1 MEPLERSR
9 GKGQRDASAS
19 RGVNELEKLDEMKAE
34 TSETKNIL
42 LVDDHKPFRD
52 ALAKILEGDGLRVFT
67 SDDGEG
73 ALDILRKEFIHLIL
87 TDLKMPKM
95 DGVELLKVA
104 KTIRPEVEVIL
115 VTGYGTVDTAVTAMK
130 DGAFDY
136 IQKPFKPREVL
147 KLVRKALEKQ
157 SLVSENRILQERL
170 KDFQKFEKI
179 VGRSPVMKGVL
190 EIVAQVAPSSATVLI
205 QGESGTGKEVI
216 AQAIHDLSPRVNHP
230 FIKVSCAALPE
241 TLLEA
246 ELFGYERGA
255 FTGAIARKEG
265 RFELANGGTL
275 FLDEIGEVS
284 PTVQVKLL
292 RVLQVGEF
300 ERLGGTKTIRAD
312 VRLVAATNMN
322 LLEAVEKK
330 VFREDLYS
338 RLNVITLTLPPLRER
353 EEDIP
358 LLAHHFLEIFK
369 KKNNKEVKGF
379 TQEALE
385 VMLRYTWPRNVR
397 QLENAIER
405 AVVLSKGE
413 MIVSGDL
420 PPEILKAM
428 TLPTGEQGAL
438 MDEKTISIALGTPMD
453 IIEKRV
459 IEETLRHSRGDKNV
473 ASKILGIS
481 TRTIYRKIE
490 EDKEEDKKEE
500 RT

>member
-1 MEPLERSR
+1 VET
-9 GKGQRDASAS
+9 SAS
-19 RGVNELEKLDEMKAE
+19 
-34 TSETKNIL
+34 KNIL

-52 ALAKILEGDGLRVFT
+52 SLAKILEGEGLRVFPAN
-67 SDDGEG
+67 DGEE
-73 ALDILRKEFIHLIL
+73 ALDILRNELIHLVL

-104 KTIRPEVEVIL
+104 KTIHPEVEVIL
-115 VTGYGTVDTAVTAMK
+115 ITGYGTVDTAVTAMK

-136 IQKPFKPREVL
+136 IQKPFKPREIL
-147 KLVRKALEKQ
+147 KLVRKAIEKQ
-157 SLVSENRILQERL
+157 SLVLENRLLQERI
-170 KDFQKFEKI
+170 KDLQKFEKI
-179 VGRSPVMKGVL
+179 VGRSPAMKRVL
-190 EIVAQVAPSSATVLI
+190 EILAQVAPSSATVLI

-216 AQAIHDLSPRVNHP
+216 AQAIHDLSPRANKA

-322 LLEAVEKK
+322 LLEAVERKA
-330 VFREDLYS
+330 FREDLFS

-353 EEDIP
+353 EGDIP

-369 KKNNKEVKGF
+369 KKNNKDVKGF

-385 VMLRYTWPRNVR
+385 VMLQYTWPRNVR

-405 AVVLSKGE
+405 AVVLTKGE
-413 MIVSGDL
+413 MVVPRDL

-428 TLPTGEQGAL
+428 EVPAAREAAL
-438 MDEKTISIALGTPMD
+438 MDEKTISISLGTSLET
-453 IIEKRV
+453 IEKRV
-459 IEETLRHSRGDKNV
+459 IEETLRHSRGDKNL

-481 TRTIYRKIE
+481 ARTIYRKIE
-490 EDKEEDKKEE
+490 EEKKGATEGE
-500 RT
+500 GD

>member
-1 MEPLERSR
+1 MDLPEPR
-9 GKGQRDASAS
+9 
-19 RGVNELEKLDEMKAE
+19 
-34 TSETKNIL
+34 NIL
-42 LVDDHKPFRD
+42 LVDDNKSFRD
-52 ALAKILEGDGLRVFT
+52 SLAKILG
-67 SDDGEG
+67 GEG
-73 ALDILRKEFIHLIL
+73 YRIFSASDGDEALDILRKESIHLVL
-87 TDLKMPKM
+87 TDLNMPKM

-115 VTGYGTVDTAVTAMK
+115 MTGYGTVDTAVTAMK

-136 IQKPFKPREVL
+136 IQKPFKPREIL
-147 KLVRKALEKQ
+147 KLARKALEKQ
-157 SLVSENRILQERL
+157 SLVLENRLLQERI
-170 KDFQKFEKI
+170 KDFQKVDKI
-179 VGRSPVMKGVL
+179 VGRSPAMRHIM

-216 AQAIHDLSPRVNHP
+216 GQAIHDLSPRAKNP

-255 FTGAIARKEG
+255 FTGAISRKEG

-312 VRLVAATNMN
+312 VRIVAATNIN
-322 LLEAVEKK
+322 LLEAVERKT
-330 VFREDLYS
+330 FREDLYS
-338 RLNVITLTLPPLRER
+338 RLNVITLTLPPLRQR
-353 EEDIP
+353 EGDIP
-358 LLAHHFLEIFK
+358 LLAHHFLEFFK

-379 TQEALE
+379 SPETLE
-385 VMLRYTWPRNVR
+385 IMLQYSWPRNVR

-405 AVVLSKGE
+405 AVVLTKGD
-413 MIVSGDL
+413 MITPGDL
-420 PPEILKAM
+420 PPEILQAVEPATQRPIFMEDKN
-428 TLPTGEQGAL
+428 L
-438 MDEKTISIALGTPMD
+438 SIPLGTPLEM
-453 IIEKRV
+453 IEKRV
-459 IEETLRHSRGDKNV
+459 IEETLRYSRGDKNL

-481 TRTIYRKIE
+481 ARTIYRKM
-490 EDKEEDKKEE
+490 EEDKKEGE
-500 RT
+500 KKQEYGEGSFQDGEKTNDNLAK

>member
-1 MEPLERSR
+1 M
-9 GKGQRDASAS
+9 K
-19 RGVNELEKLDEMKAE
+19 NLEKLEEMRVE
-34 TSETKNIL
+34 TAANKNIL

-52 ALAKILEGDGLRVFT
+52 SLAKIREGEGLRVFPAI
-67 SDDGEG
+67 DGEE
-73 ALDILRKEFIHLIL
+73 ALDILRKEFIHLVL

-115 VTGYGTVDTAVTAMK
+115 ITGYGTVDTAVTAMK

-136 IQKPFKPREVL
+136 IQKPFKPREIL
-147 KLVRKALEKQ
+147 KLVRKAMEKQ
-157 SLVSENRILQERL
+157 SLVLENRMLQERI
-170 KDFQKFEKI
+170 KDFQKVEKI
-179 VGRSPVMKGVL
+179 VGRSSAMKKVL

-216 AQAIHDLSPRVNHP
+216 AQAIHDLSPRANHP

-312 VRLVAATNMN
+312 VRLVAATNVN

-353 EEDIP
+353 EGDIP

-369 KKNNKEVKGF
+369 KKNNKDVKGF

-385 VMLRYTWPRNVR
+385 VMLRYPWPRNVR
-397 QLENAIER
+397 QIENAIER
-405 AVVLSKGE
+405 AVVLTKGE
-413 MIVSGDL
+413 IIVPGDL

-428 TLPTGEQGAL
+428 AWPAGEKAAM
-438 MDEKTISIALGTPMD
+438 MDEKTISISLGTPLE
-453 IIEKRV
+453 IIEKRI

-481 TRTIYRKIE
+481 ARTIYRKIE
-490 EDKEEDKKEE
+490 EEKKGEETES
-500 RT
+500 

>member
-1 MEPLERSR
+1 M
-9 GKGQRDASAS
+9 
-19 RGVNELEKLDEMKAE
+19 
-34 TSETKNIL
+34 L

-52 ALAKILEGDGLRVFT
+52 SLAKILEGEGFLVFPAN
-67 SDDGEG
+67 DGEE
-73 ALDILRKEFIHLIL
+73 ALDILRGKFIHLVL
-87 TDLKMPKM
+87 TDLKMPRM

-115 VTGYGTVDTAVTAMK
+115 ITGYGTVDTAVTAMK

-136 IQKPFKPREVL
+136 IQKPFKPREIL
-147 KLVRKALEKQ
+147 KLVRKAIEKQ
-157 SLVSENRILQERL
+157 SLVLENRLLQERI

-179 VGRSPVMKGVL
+179 VGRSPAMKETL

-216 AQAIHDLSPRVNHP
+216 AQAIHDLSPRANHP
-230 FIKVSCAALPE
+230 FVKVSCAALPE

-265 RFELANGGTL
+265 RFELANEGTL

-312 VRLVAATNMN
+312 VRLVAATNIN
-322 LLEAVEKK
+322 LLEAVERKI
-330 VFREDLYS
+330 FREDLYS

-353 EEDIP
+353 DGDIP
-358 LLAHHFLEIFK
+358 LLAHHFLDIFK

-379 TQEALE
+379 TQETLE
-385 VMLRYTWPRNVR
+385 VMLRYPWPRNVR

-405 AVVLSKGE
+405 AVVLTKGE
-413 MIVSGDL
+413 MIVPGDL
-420 PPEILKAM
+420 PPEILKAVES
-428 TLPTGEQGAL
+428 PAGEKGGL
-438 MDEKTISIALGTPMD
+438 MDDKTISISLGTPLED
-453 IIEKRV
+453 IEKRV
-459 IEETLRHSRGDKNV
+459 IEETLRHARGDKNV

-481 TRTIYRKIE
+481 SRTIYRKIE
-490 EDKEEDKKEE
+490 EEKKGEGQNK
-500 RT
+500 

>member
-1 MEPLERSR
+1 MDTP
-9 GKGQRDASAS
+9 
-19 RGVNELEKLDEMKAE
+19 
-34 TSETKNIL
+34 ETKNIL
-42 LVDDHKPFRD
+42 VVDDHKNFRD
-52 ALAKILEGDGLRVFT
+52 SLVKILQGEGLRAFPAN
-67 SDDGEG
+67 DGEE
-73 ALDILRKEFIHLIL
+73 ALDTLRREKIHLVL

-115 VTGYGTVDTAVTAMK
+115 ITGYGTVDTAVKAMK

-136 IQKPFKPREVL
+136 IEKPFKPREIL
-147 KLVRKALEKQ
+147 KLVRKAMEKQ
-157 SLVSENRILQERL
+157 SLVLENRMLQERI
-170 KDFQKFEKI
+170 KDFQKFEHI
-179 VGRSPVMKGVL
+179 VGQSQAMKKIL
-190 EIVAQVAPSSATVLI
+190 EIVAQVAPSAATILI

-216 AQAIHDLSPRVNHP
+216 AQAIHDLSPRANHP

-265 RFELANGGTL
+265 RFELASEGTL

-284 PTVQVKLL
+284 PQVQVKLL

-312 VRLVAATNMN
+312 VRVVAATNVN

-330 VFREDLYS
+330 IFREDLYS
-338 RLNVITLTLPPLRER
+338 RLNVITLVLPPLRER
-353 EEDIP
+353 EGDVP

-379 TQEALE
+379 TPEALE
-385 VMLRYTWPRNVR
+385 VMLRYPWPRNVR
-397 QLENAIER
+397 QLGNAIER
-405 AVVLSKGE
+405 AVVLTKGE
-413 MIVSGDL
+413 MIVAGDL

-428 TLPTGEQGAL
+428 ELSPEKVPLG
-438 MDEKTISIALGTPMD
+438 DEKTIAFPLGTPME

-459 IEETLRHSRGDKNV
+459 IEETLRHSRGDKNL

-481 TRTIYRKIE
+481 TRTIYRKVDLGKNRG
-490 EDKEEDKKEE
+490 DKDN
-500 RT
+500 

>member
-1 MEPLERSR
+1 MENS
-9 GKGQRDASAS
+9 
-19 RGVNELEKLDEMKAE
+19 
-34 TSETKNIL
+34 TSKNVL

-52 ALAKILEGDGLRVFT
+52 SLAKILEGEGFRVFPAN
-67 SDDGEG
+67 DGEE
-73 ALDILRKEFIHLIL
+73 ALDILRHEFIQLVL

-115 VTGYGTVDTAVTAMK
+115 ITGYGTVDTAVTAMK
-130 DGAFDY
+130 EGAYDY
-136 IQKPFKPREVL
+136 IQKPFKPREIL
-147 KLVRKALEKQ
+147 KLVRKASEKQ
-157 SLVSENRILQERL
+157 SLVLENRILQERI

-179 VGRSPVMKGVL
+179 VGRSPAMKKVL
-190 EIVAQVAPSSATVLI
+190 EIVAQVAPSLATVLI

-216 AQAIHDLSPRVNHP
+216 AQAIHELSPRVNKP

-265 RFELANGGTL
+265 RFELADGGTL

-312 VRLVAATNMN
+312 VRLIAATNMN
-322 LLEAVEKK
+322 LLEAVERKA
-330 VFREDLYS
+330 FREDLFS

-353 EEDIP
+353 EGDIP
-358 LLAHHFLEIFK
+358 LLSHHFLEIFK

-379 TQEALE
+379 TREALE
-385 VMLRYTWPRNVR
+385 VMLQYPWPRNVR

-405 AVVLSKGE
+405 AVVLTKGE
-413 MIVSGDL
+413 MIVPEDL
-420 PPEILKAM
+420 PPEILKAVEMPM
-428 TLPTGEQGAL
+428 TREAAL
-438 MDEKTISIALGTPMD
+438 MDEKKISISLGTPLEA
-453 IIEKRV
+453 IERRV

-481 TRTIYRKIE
+481 ARTIYRKIE
-490 EDKEEDKKEE
+490 EDKKEEGEEERKKDDKKSN
-500 RT
+500 

>member
-1 MEPLERSR
+1 VDIPEP
-9 GKGQRDASAS
+9 
-19 RGVNELEKLDEMKAE
+19 
-34 TSETKNIL
+34 KNIL

-52 ALAKILEGDGLRVFT
+52 SLAKILGGEGFRVFPA
-67 SDDGEG
+67 SDGEE
-73 ALDILRKEFIHLIL
+73 ALDILRKEFIHLVL

-95 DGVELLKVA
+95 DGTELLKVA
-104 KTIRPEVEVIL
+104 KTIRPDIEVLLI
-115 VTGYGTVDTAVTAMK
+115 TGYGTVDTAVTAMK

-136 IQKPFKPREVL
+136 IQKPFKPREIL
-147 KLVRKALEKQ
+147 KLVRKAVEKQ
-157 SLVSENRILQERL
+157 SLVLENRKLQERI
-170 KDFQKFEKI
+170 KDFQKVEKI
-179 VGRSPVMKGVL
+179 VGRSPAMKKVL

-216 AQAIHDLSPRVNHP
+216 AQAIHDLSPRANKP

-312 VRLVAATNMN
+312 VRIVAASNMN
-322 LLEAVEKK
+322 LLEAVERKA
-330 VFREDLYS
+330 FREDLYS

-353 EEDIP
+353 EGDIP
-358 LLAHHFLEIFK
+358 LLAHHFLEIFT
-369 KKNNKEVKGF
+369 KKNNKDVKGF

-385 VMLRYTWPRNVR
+385 VMLQYSWPRNVR
-397 QLENAIER
+397 QMENAIER
-405 AVVLSKGE
+405 AVVLTKGE
-413 MIVSGDL
+413 MINPGDL
-420 PPEILKAM
+420 PPEILKAVEPK
-428 TLPTGEQGAL
+428 TPKAVL
-438 MDEKTISIALGTPMD
+438 MDEKTISISLGTPMET
-453 IIEKRV
+453 IEKRV
-459 IEETLRHSRGDKNV
+459 IEETLRYSRGDKNL

-481 TRTIYRKIE
+481 ARTIYRKIE
-490 EDKEEDKKEE
+490 EEKENDEEKKDFPENQVKESDDKQ
-500 RT
+500 

>member
-1 MEPLERSR
+1 MEN
-9 GKGQRDASAS
+9 SA
-19 RGVNELEKLDEMKAE
+19 L
-34 TSETKNIL
+34 KNIL

-52 ALAKILEGDGLRVFT
+52 SLAKILEGEGLRVFPAN
-67 SDDGEG
+67 DGEE
-73 ALDILRKEFIHLIL
+73 ALDILRNEFIHLIL

-95 DGVELLKVA
+95 DGVELLQVA

-115 VTGYGTVDTAVTAMK
+115 ITGYGTVDTAVTAMK
-130 DGAFDY
+130 EGAYDY
-136 IQKPFKPREVL
+136 IQKPFKPREIL
-147 KLVRKALEKQ
+147 KLVRKAIEKQ
-157 SLVSENRILQERL
+157 SLVLENRILQERI

-179 VGRSPVMKGVL
+179 VGRSPAMKKVL

-216 AQAIHDLSPRVNHP
+216 AQAIHDLSPRVNKP
-230 FIKVSCAALPE
+230 FVKVSCAALPE

-300 ERLGGTKTIRAD
+300 ERLGGTKTFRAD

-322 LLEAVEKK
+322 LLEAVERKA
-330 VFREDLYS
+330 FREDLFS
-338 RLNVITLTLPPLRER
+338 RLNVITLILPPLRER
-353 EEDIP
+353 EGDIP
-358 LLAHHFLEIFK
+358 LLAHHFLEIFQ
-369 KKNNKEVKGF
+369 KKNNKDMKGF

-385 VMLRYTWPRNVR
+385 VMLRYSWPRNVR

-405 AVVLSKGE
+405 AVVLTKGE
-413 MIVSGDL
+413 MIGPGDL
-420 PPEILKAM
+420 PPEILKTVEVSVA
-428 TLPTGEQGAL
+428 GEAAL
-438 MDEKTISIALGTPMD
+438 MDEKTISISLGTPLEA
-453 IIEKRV
+453 IERRV
-459 IEETLRHSRGDKNV
+459 IEETLRHSRGDKNL

-481 TRTIYRKIE
+481 ARTIYRKIE
-490 EDKEEDKKEE
+490 DEKKEE
-500 RT
+500 

>member
-1 MEPLERSR
+1 MFP
-9 GKGQRDASAS
+9 A
-19 RGVNELEKLDEMKAE
+19 
-34 TSETKNIL
+34 I
-42 LVDDHKPFRD
+42 
-52 ALAKILEGDGLRVFT
+52 
-67 SDDGEG
+67 DGEE
-73 ALDILRKEFIHLIL
+73 ALDILRKEFIHLVL

-115 VTGYGTVDTAVTAMK
+115 ITGYGTVDTAVTAMK

-136 IQKPFKPREVL
+136 IQKPFKPREIL
-147 KLVRKALEKQ
+147 KLVRKAMEKQ
-157 SLVSENRILQERL
+157 SLVLENRMLQERI

-179 VGRSPVMKGVL
+179 VGRSPAMKKVL

-216 AQAIHDLSPRVNHP
+216 AQAIHDLSPRANHP

-312 VRLVAATNMN
+312 VRLVAATNVN

-353 EEDIP
+353 EGDIP

-369 KKNNKEVKGF
+369 KKNNKDVKGF

-385 VMLRYTWPRNVR
+385 VMLRYPWPRNVR
-397 QLENAIER
+397 QIENAIER
-405 AVVLSKGE
+405 AVVLTKGE
-413 MIVSGDL
+413 IIVPGDL

-428 TLPTGEQGAL
+428 AWPAGEKAAM
-438 MDEKTISIALGTPMD
+438 MDEKTISISLGTPLE
-453 IIEKRV
+453 IIEKRI

-481 TRTIYRKIE
+481 ARTIYRKIE
-490 EDKEEDKKEE
+490 EEKKGEETES
-500 RT
+500 

>member
-1 MEPLERSR
+1 MEN
-9 GKGQRDASAS
+9 SAS
-19 RGVNELEKLDEMKAE
+19 
-34 TSETKNIL
+34 KNVL

-52 ALAKILEGDGLRVFT
+52 SLAKILEGEGFRVFPAN
-67 SDDGEG
+67 DGEE
-73 ALDILRKEFIHLIL
+73 ALDILRHEFIQLVL

-115 VTGYGTVDTAVTAMK
+115 ITGYGTVDTAVTAMK
-130 DGAFDY
+130 EGAYDY
-136 IQKPFKPREVL
+136 IQKPFKPREIL
-147 KLVRKALEKQ
+147 KLVRKASEKQ
-157 SLVSENRILQERL
+157 SLVLENRILQERI

-179 VGRSPVMKGVL
+179 VGRSPAMKKVL
-190 EIVAQVAPSSATVLI
+190 EIVAQVAPSLATVLI

-216 AQAIHDLSPRVNHP
+216 AQAIHELSPRVNKP

-265 RFELANGGTL
+265 RFELADGGTL

-312 VRLVAATNMN
+312 VRLIAATNMN
-322 LLEAVEKK
+322 LLEAVERKA
-330 VFREDLYS
+330 FREDLFS

-353 EEDIP
+353 EGDIP
-358 LLAHHFLEIFK
+358 LLSHHFLEIFK

-379 TQEALE
+379 TREALE
-385 VMLRYTWPRNVR
+385 VMLQYPWPRNVR

-405 AVVLSKGE
+405 AVVLTKGE
-413 MIVSGDL
+413 MIVPEDL
-420 PPEILKAM
+420 PPEILKAVEMPM
-428 TLPTGEQGAL
+428 TREAAL
-438 MDEKTISIALGTPMD
+438 MDEKKISISLGTPLEA
-453 IIEKRV
+453 IERRV

-481 TRTIYRKIE
+481 ARTIYRKIE
-490 EDKEEDKKEE
+490 EDKKEEGEEERKKDDKKSN
-500 RT
+500 

>member
-1 MEPLERSR
+1 MASGSR
-9 GKGQRDASAS
+9 
-19 RGVNELEKLDEMKAE
+19 RGDENYVIPRGIRVE
-34 TSETKNIL
+34 TSAEKNIL
-42 LVDDHKPFRD
+42 LVDDYKPHRD
-52 ALAKILEGDGLRVFT
+52 SLAKILEGEGFRVFPA
-67 SDDGEG
+67 SDGEE
-73 ALDILRKEFIHLIL
+73 ALDILRQDFIHLVI
-87 TDLKMPKM
+87 TDLKMPRM

-115 VTGYGTVDTAVTAMK
+115 ITGYGTVDTAVTAMK
-130 DGAFDY
+130 DGAYDY
-136 IQKPFKPREVL
+136 IQKPFKPREIR
-147 KLVRKALEKQ
+147 KLVRKAIEKQ
-157 SLVSENRILQERL
+157 SLVLENRLLQERI

-179 VGRSPVMKGVL
+179 VGRSPAMKRVL
-190 EIVAQVAPSSATVLI
+190 EIVAQVAPSLATVLI

-216 AQAIHDLSPRVNHP
+216 AQAIHDLSPRVNKP

-265 RFELANGGTL
+265 RFELADGGTL

-312 VRLVAATNMN
+312 VRLIAATNMN
-322 LLEAVEKK
+322 LLEAVERKA
-330 VFREDLYS
+330 FREDLFS
-338 RLNVITLTLPPLRER
+338 RLNVITLTLPALRER
-353 EEDIP
+353 EGDIP

-385 VMLRYTWPRNVR
+385 VMLQYPWPRNVR

-405 AVVLSKGE
+405 AVVLTKGE
-413 MIVSGDL
+413 MIVPEDL
-420 PPEILKAM
+420 PPEILKAVEM
-428 TLPTGEQGAL
+428 PTGREAAL
-438 MDEKTISIALGTPMD
+438 MDEKTISISLGTPLEA
-453 IIEKRV
+453 IERRV

-481 TRTIYRKIE
+481 ARTIYRKIE
-490 EDKEEDKKEE
+490 EDKKEE
-500 RT
+500 GEKERKIDDKMSN

>member
-1 MEPLERSR
+1 MNNPEDKTVEPP
-9 GKGQRDASAS
+9 
-19 RGVNELEKLDEMKAE
+19 E
-34 TSETKNIL
+34 TRNIL

-52 ALAKILEGDGLRVFT
+52 SLAKVLQGEGFHVFPA
-67 SDDGEG
+67 SDGEE
-73 ALDILRKEFIHLIL
+73 ALDTLRKEYIHLVI
-87 TDLKMPKM
+87 TDLKMPRM

-115 VTGYGTVDTAVTAMK
+115 ITGYGTVDTAVTSMK

-136 IQKPFKPREVL
+136 IQKPFKPREIL
-147 KLVRKALEKQ
+147 KITRKAIEKQ
-157 SLVSENRILQERL
+157 SLVLENRRLQERI
-170 KDFQKFEKI
+170 KDFQKFEKL
-179 VGRSPVMKGVL
+179 VGRSPAMNRIL

-216 AQAIHDLSPRVNHP
+216 AQAIHDLSPRVNKP

-265 RFELANGGTL
+265 RFELANGGSL

-312 VRLVAATNMN
+312 VRVVAATNMN
-322 LLEAVEKK
+322 LLEAVERKA
-330 VFREDLYS
+330 FREDLFS
-338 RLNVITLTLPPLRER
+338 RLNVITISLPPLRER
-353 EEDIP
+353 EGDIP
-358 LLAHHFLEIFK
+358 LLAHHFLAIFR
-369 KKNNKEVKGF
+369 KKNNKDVKGF

-385 VMLRYTWPRNVR
+385 MMQRYPWPRNVR

-405 AVVLSKGE
+405 AVVLTKGE
-413 MIVSGDL
+413 MIVPEDL
-420 PPEILKAM
+420 PPEILK
-428 TLPTGEQGAL
+428 TLEMPAAREAAS
-438 MDEKTISIALGTPMD
+438 MDDRIISVSLGTPLEV
-453 IIEKRV
+453 IEKKV
-459 IEETLRHSRGDKNV
+459 IEETLKHSRGDKNV

-481 TRTIYRKIE
+481 ARTIYRKIE
-490 EDKEEDKKEE
+490 EDKKEE
-500 RT
+500 NQDNQE

>member
-1 MEPLERSR
+1 MDIP
-9 GKGQRDASAS
+9 AP
-19 RGVNELEKLDEMKAE
+19 
-34 TSETKNIL
+34 KNVL

-52 ALAKILEGDGLRVFT
+52 SLAKILEGKGLRVF
-67 SDDGEG
+67 SANDGEE
-73 ALDILRKEFIHLIL
+73 ALDTLRKEEIHLVL
-87 TDLKMPKM
+87 TDLKMPRM

-115 VTGYGTVDTAVTAMK
+115 ITGYGTVDTAVTAMK
-130 DGAFDY
+130 DGAYDY
-136 IQKPFKPREVL
+136 IQKPFKPQEIL
-147 KLVRKALEKQ
+147 KLVRKAIEKQ
-157 SLVSENRILQERL
+157 SLVLENRILQERI

-179 VGRSPVMKGVL
+179 VGRSPAMRRVL
-190 EIVAQVAPSSATVLI
+190 EIVAQVAPSLATILI

-216 AQAIHDLSPRVNHP
+216 AQAIHDLSPRVNKP

-265 RFELANGGTL
+265 RFELADGGTL

-300 ERLGGTKTIRAD
+300 ERLGGTKTIRGD
-312 VRLVAATNMN
+312 VRLVTATNMN
-322 LLEAVEKK
+322 LLEAVERKA
-330 VFREDLYS
+330 FREDLFS

-353 EEDIP
+353 EGDIP

-379 TQEALE
+379 TQEVLE
-385 VMLRYTWPRNVR
+385 VMLQYPWPRNVR

-405 AVVLSKGE
+405 AVVLTRGE
-413 MIVSGDL
+413 MIAPEDL
-420 PPEILKAM
+420 PPEILKALEM
-428 TLPTGEQGAL
+428 PTAQEAAL
-438 MDEKTISIALGTPMD
+438 MDEKTISIPLGTPLEA
-453 IIEKRV
+453 IERRV

-481 TRTIYRKIE
+481 ARTIYRKIE
-490 EDKEEDKKEE
+490 EEKKEGE
-500 RT
+500 KENKTSDKMSN

>member
-1 MEPLERSR
+1 VDIPEP
-9 GKGQRDASAS
+9 
-19 RGVNELEKLDEMKAE
+19 
-34 TSETKNIL
+34 KNIL
-42 LVDDHKPFRD
+42 VVDDHEPFRD
-52 ALAKILEGDGLRVFT
+52 SLAKILGGAGFRVFPA
-67 SDDGEG
+67 SDGEE
-73 ALDILRKEFIHLIL
+73 ALDILRKEFIHLVL

-95 DGVELLKVA
+95 DGTELLKVA
-104 KTIRPEVEVIL
+104 KTIRPDIEVLLI
-115 VTGYGTVDTAVTAMK
+115 TGYGTVDTAVTAMK

-136 IQKPFKPREVL
+136 IEKPFKPREIL
-147 KLVRKALEKQ
+147 KLVRKAVEKQ
-157 SLVSENRILQERL
+157 SLVLENRKLQERI
-170 KDFQKFEKI
+170 KDFQKVEKI
-179 VGRSPVMKGVL
+179 VGRSPAMKKVL

-216 AQAIHDLSPRVNHP
+216 AQSIHDLSPRANKP

-312 VRLVAATNMN
+312 VRIVAASNMN
-322 LLEAVEKK
+322 LLEAVERKA
-330 VFREDLYS
+330 FREDLYS

-353 EEDIP
+353 EGDIP
-358 LLAHHFLEIFK
+358 LLAHHFLEIFT
-369 KKNNKEVKGF
+369 KKNSKDVKGF

-385 VMLRYTWPRNVR
+385 VMLQYSWPRNVR
-397 QLENAIER
+397 QMENAIER
-405 AVVLSKGE
+405 AVVLTKGE
-413 MIVSGDL
+413 MITLGDL
-420 PPEILKAM
+420 PPEILKGVESRIQKAV
-428 TLPTGEQGAL
+428 L
-438 MDEKTISIALGTPMD
+438 MDGKTISISLGTS
-453 IIEKRV
+453 IETIEKRV
-459 IEETLRHSRGDKNV
+459 IEETLRLSRGDKNL

-481 TRTIYRKIE
+481 ARTIYRKIE
-490 EDKEEDKKEE
+490 EEREGDGEKKDIPENQIKESGDNQ
-500 RT
+500 

>member
-1 MEPLERSR
+1 MET
-9 GKGQRDASAS
+9 SAS
-19 RGVNELEKLDEMKAE
+19 
-34 TSETKNIL
+34 KNIL

-52 ALAKILEGDGLRVFT
+52 SLAKILEGEGLRVFPAN
-67 SDDGEG
+67 DGEE
-73 ALDILRKEFIHLIL
+73 ALDILRNELIHLVL

-104 KTIRPEVEVIL
+104 KTIHPEVEVIL
-115 VTGYGTVDTAVTAMK
+115 ITGYGTVDTAVTAMK

-136 IQKPFKPREVL
+136 IQKPFKPREIL
-147 KLVRKALEKQ
+147 KLVRKAIEKQ
-157 SLVSENRILQERL
+157 SLVLENRLLQERI
-170 KDFQKFEKI
+170 KDLQKFEKI
-179 VGRSPVMKGVL
+179 VGRSPAMKRIL
-190 EIVAQVAPSSATVLI
+190 EILAQVAPSSATVLI

-216 AQAIHDLSPRVNHP
+216 AQAIHDLSPRANKP

-322 LLEAVEKK
+322 LLEAVERKA
-330 VFREDLYS
+330 FREDLFS

-353 EEDIP
+353 EGDIP

-369 KKNNKEVKGF
+369 KKNNKDVKGF

-385 VMLRYTWPRNVR
+385 VMLQYTWPRNVR

-405 AVVLSKGE
+405 AVVLTKGE
-413 MIVSGDL
+413 MVVPRDL

-428 TLPTGEQGAL
+428 EVPAAREAAL
-438 MDEKTISIALGTPMD
+438 MDEKTISISLGTSLET
-453 IIEKRV
+453 IEKRV
-459 IEETLRHSRGDKNV
+459 IEETLRHSRGDKNL

-481 TRTIYRKIE
+481 ARTIYRKIE
-490 EDKEEDKKEE
+490 EEKKGATEGE
-500 RT
+500 GD

>member
-1 MEPLERSR
+1 MKSR
-9 GKGQRDASAS
+9 KNPGEKRVETSAS
-19 RGVNELEKLDEMKAE
+19 
-34 TSETKNIL
+34 KNIL

-52 ALAKILEGDGLRVFT
+52 SLAKILEGEGLRVFPAN
-67 SDDGEG
+67 DGEE
-73 ALDILRKEFIHLIL
+73 ALDILRNELIHLVL

-104 KTIRPEVEVIL
+104 KTIHPEVEVIL
-115 VTGYGTVDTAVTAMK
+115 ITGYGTVDTAVTAMK

-136 IQKPFKPREVL
+136 IQKPFKPREIL
-147 KLVRKALEKQ
+147 KLVRKAIEKQ
-157 SLVSENRILQERL
+157 SLVLENRLLQERI
-170 KDFQKFEKI
+170 KDLQKFEKI
-179 VGRSPVMKGVL
+179 VGRSPAMKRVL
-190 EIVAQVAPSSATVLI
+190 EILAQVAPSSATVLI

-216 AQAIHDLSPRVNHP
+216 AQAIHDLSPRANKP

-322 LLEAVEKK
+322 LLEAVERKA
-330 VFREDLYS
+330 FREDLFS

-353 EEDIP
+353 EGDIP

-369 KKNNKEVKGF
+369 KKNNKDVKGF

-385 VMLRYTWPRNVR
+385 VMLQYTWPRNVR

-405 AVVLSKGE
+405 AVVLTKGE
-413 MIVSGDL
+413 MVVPRDL

-428 TLPTGEQGAL
+428 EVPAAREAAL
-438 MDEKTISIALGTPMD
+438 MDEKTISISLGTSLET
-453 IIEKRV
+453 IEKRV
-459 IEETLRHSRGDKNV
+459 IEETLRHSRGDKNL

-481 TRTIYRKIE
+481 ARTIYRKIE
-490 EDKEEDKKEE
+490 EEKKGATEGE
-500 RT
+500 GD

>member
-1 MEPLERSR
+1 MEN
-9 GKGQRDASAS
+9 SA
-19 RGVNELEKLDEMKAE
+19 L
-34 TSETKNIL
+34 KNIL

-52 ALAKILEGDGLRVFT
+52 SLAKILEGEGLRVFPAN
-67 SDDGEG
+67 DGEE
-73 ALDILRKEFIHLIL
+73 ALDLLRNEFIHLIL

-95 DGVELLKVA
+95 DGVELLQVA

-115 VTGYGTVDTAVTAMK
+115 ITGYGTVDTAVTAMK
-130 DGAFDY
+130 EGAYDY
-136 IQKPFKPREVL
+136 IQKPFKPREIL

-157 SLVSENRILQERL
+157 SLVLENRILQERI

-179 VGRSPVMKGVL
+179 VGRSPAMKKVL

-216 AQAIHDLSPRVNHP
+216 AQAIHDLSPRVNKP
-230 FIKVSCAALPE
+230 FVKVSCAALPE

-300 ERLGGTKTIRAD
+300 ERLGGTKTFRAD

-322 LLEAVEKK
+322 LLEAVERKA
-330 VFREDLYS
+330 FREDLFS
-338 RLNVITLTLPPLRER
+338 RLNVITLILPPLRER
-353 EEDIP
+353 EGDIP
-358 LLAHHFLEIFK
+358 LLAHHFLEIFQ
-369 KKNNKEVKGF
+369 KKNNKDVKGF

-385 VMLRYTWPRNVR
+385 VMLRYSWPRNVR

-405 AVVLSKGE
+405 AVVLTKGE
-413 MIVSGDL
+413 MIGPGDL
-420 PPEILKAM
+420 PPEILKTVEVSVA
-428 TLPTGEQGAL
+428 GEAAL
-438 MDEKTISIALGTPMD
+438 MDEKTISISLGTPLEA
-453 IIEKRV
+453 IERRV
-459 IEETLRHSRGDKNV
+459 IEETLRHSRGDKNL

-481 TRTIYRKIE
+481 ARTIYRKIE
-490 EDKEEDKKEE
+490 EEKKEE
-500 RT
+500 

>member
-1 MEPLERSR
+1 MENSTL
-9 GKGQRDASAS
+9 
-19 RGVNELEKLDEMKAE
+19 
-34 TSETKNIL
+34 KNIL

-52 ALAKILEGDGLRVFT
+52 SLAKILEGEGLRVFPAN
-67 SDDGEG
+67 DGEE
-73 ALDILRKEFIHLIL
+73 ALDILRNEFINLIL

-95 DGVELLKVA
+95 DGVELLQVA
-104 KTIRPEVEVIL
+104 KTIHPEVEVIL
-115 VTGYGTVDTAVTAMK
+115 ITGYGTVDTAVTAMK
-130 DGAFDY
+130 EGAYDY
-136 IQKPFKPREVL
+136 IQKPFKPREIL
-147 KLVRKALEKQ
+147 KLVRKAIEKQ
-157 SLVSENRILQERL
+157 SLVLENRLLQERI

-179 VGRSPVMKGVL
+179 VGRSPAMKKVL

-216 AQAIHDLSPRVNHP
+216 AQAIHDLSPRVNKP
-230 FIKVSCAALPE
+230 FVKVSCAALPE

-300 ERLGGTKTIRAD
+300 ERLGGTKTFRAD

-322 LLEAVEKK
+322 LLEAVERKA
-330 VFREDLYS
+330 FREDLFS
-338 RLNVITLTLPPLRER
+338 RLNVITLILPPLRER
-353 EEDIP
+353 EGDIP
-358 LLAHHFLEIFK
+358 LLAHHFLEIFQ
-369 KKNNKEVKGF
+369 KKNNKDVKGF

-385 VMLRYTWPRNVR
+385 VMLRYSWPRNVR

-405 AVVLSKGE
+405 AVVLTRGE
-413 MIVSGDL
+413 MIAPVDL
-420 PPEILKAM
+420 PPEILKTVELSLAGEAAM
-428 TLPTGEQGAL
+428 
-438 MDEKTISIALGTPMD
+438 MDEKTISISLGTPLEA
-453 IIEKRV
+453 IERRV
-459 IEETLRHSRGDKNV
+459 IEETLKHSRGDKNL

-481 TRTIYRKIE
+481 ARTIYRKME
-490 EDKEEDKKEE
+490 EEKKEE
-500 RT
+500 EKDTKIDDKLSY

>member
-1 MEPLERSR
+1 VDTP
-9 GKGQRDASAS
+9 
-19 RGVNELEKLDEMKAE
+19 
-34 TSETKNIL
+34 ETKNIL
-42 LVDDHKPFRD
+42 VVDDHKNFRD
-52 ALAKILEGDGLRVFT
+52 SLVKILQGEGLRAFPAN
-67 SDDGEG
+67 DGEE
-73 ALDILRKEFIHLIL
+73 ALDTLRREKIHLVL

-115 VTGYGTVDTAVTAMK
+115 ITGYGTVDTAVKAMK

-136 IQKPFKPREVL
+136 IEKPFKPREIL
-147 KLVRKALEKQ
+147 KLVRKAMEKQ
-157 SLVSENRILQERL
+157 SLVLENRMLQERI
-170 KDFQKFEKI
+170 KDFQKFEHI
-179 VGRSPVMKGVL
+179 VGQSQAMKKIL
-190 EIVAQVAPSSATVLI
+190 EIVAQVAPSAATILI

-216 AQAIHDLSPRVNHP
+216 AQAIHDLSPRANHP

-265 RFELANGGTL
+265 RFELASEGTL

-284 PTVQVKLL
+284 PQVQVKLL

-312 VRLVAATNMN
+312 VRVVAATNVN

-330 VFREDLYS
+330 IFREDLYS
-338 RLNVITLTLPPLRER
+338 RLNVITLVLPPLRER
-353 EEDIP
+353 EGDIP

-379 TQEALE
+379 TPQALE
-385 VMLRYTWPRNVR
+385 VMLRYPWPRNVR
-397 QLENAIER
+397 QLGNAIER
-405 AVVLSKGE
+405 AVVLTKGE
-413 MIVSGDL
+413 MIVAGDL

-428 TLPTGEQGAL
+428 ELSPEKVPLG
-438 MDEKTISIALGTPMD
+438 DEKTIAFPLGTPME

-459 IEETLRHSRGDKNV
+459 IEETLRHSRGDKNL

-481 TRTIYRKIE
+481 TRTIYRKVE
-490 EDKEEDKKEE
+490 LEKNRGDKDN
-500 RT
+500 